1 MDSCA
6 GKRKLN
12 DNGSNRNQQKR
23 KFGFSTTS
31 QEGKG
36 SAAESEG
43 MLPGARFGGKGAEM
57 YETVQAEISLWVG
70 SNTIDRPIMYMYM

>member
-23 KFGFSTTS
+23 KFGLSTTS

-36 SAAESEG
+36 SAAESSEG

-70 SNTIDRPIMYMYM
+70 SNTIDRPIMYM